1 MTITA
6 PPYPSH
12 FESEDV
18 TLRMH
23 PLTDVDADDM
33 IAATRTAKLLH
44 GFRGANPSDI
54 GAVKD
59 VLLRVSAM
67 LTVCP
72 EIAELDLNPLKV
84 LENGAYAVDARVR
97 VKRVAPKAPS
107 RR

>member
-1 MTITA
+1 MELL
-6 PPYPSH
+6 S
-12 FESEDV
+12 DV

-23 PLTDVDADDM
+23 PLTDVDVDDM
-33 IAATRTAKLLH
+33 LVATRTTKLLR
-44 GFRGANPSDI
+44 GFRGAKPSDV

-84 LENGAYAVDARVR
+84 LEKGAYAVDARVR
-97 VKRVAPKAPS
+97 VQRSEPRPPS
-107 RR
+107 RRVSY